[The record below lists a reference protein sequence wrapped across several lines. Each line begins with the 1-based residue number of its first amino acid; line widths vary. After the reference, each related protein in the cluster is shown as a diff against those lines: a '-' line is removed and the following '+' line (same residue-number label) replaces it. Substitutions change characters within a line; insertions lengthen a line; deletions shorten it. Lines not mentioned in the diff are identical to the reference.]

1 MPITI
6 AAAQVHQLRA
16 LTGAGVMDCK
26 RALEAAAG
34 DISVAASAMREAGQI
49 NAEKKAG
56 RIAAEGLV
64 CIASNPGCS
73 VMLEINCE
81 TDFVSRDDSFKQ
93 FVTAVTQL
101 AVNRRVE
108 SVASLL
114 TEVLS
119 ATEQS
124 VESTRQDLVA
134 KLGENIQIR
143 RLVLMWAKAGTS
155 LGSYVHMGRIG
166 AIVEL
171 QGGDE
176 ELAKDLA
183 LQIIA
188 NNPLVISS
196 EDVTN
201 EMLAREQEI
210 FTAQAQASGKP
221 QAVIDKMIEGRIKK
235 FLDEVSLLGQSFI
248 KNETISIN
256 ELLEGARA
264 RVIKFVRYAVGD
276 GIEKS
281 TEDFAEAVMAAQAKA
296 AP

>member
-1 MPITI
+1 VPITI